1 MTLSKEEALSM
12 LREDV
17 IKNLPF
23 IRFLEDNEPTEIRQ
37 SGQSLLARFQGTV
50 YISCN
55 YPSDLPYLLASL
67 TEMDTFFAALDPE
80 LAPAVKAAK
89 GIEPDYE
96 ALLGK
101 YILPLDSP
109 LPPQRNSIVPLPP
122 EYAPLVD
129 KHWTLSSHDE
139 GSLDYVRS
147 RLINGPTAAVFNL
160 NRPIGWCATHSDH
173 APGFIYV
180 EEEYRNQGIAADLTI
195 SIIQQQRALGYPS
208 YISIADSNMKSQ
220 AVARKLRFKKAGY
233 LLWLGF

>member
-1 MTLSKEEALSM
+1 MNLSKEEALSI
-12 LREDV
+12 LKEDV

-23 IRFLEDNEPTEIRQ
+23 KRFLEDNEPTEIRQ
-37 SGQSLLARFQGTV
+37 SGRSLLARFNGAV
-50 YISCN
+50 YISCQDA
-55 YPSDLPYLLASL
+55 SDLTCLLASL
-67 TEMDTFFAALDPE
+67 TEKDTFFAALDPD
-80 LAPAVKAAK
+80 LAPAVKTAK
-89 GIEPDYE
+89 GIDPDYE

-101 YILPLDSP
+101 YILPIEAP
-109 LPPQRNSIVPLPP
+109 LPLQRNKIEPLPP
-122 EYAPLVD
+122 EYAALVD

-147 RLINGPTAAVFNL
+147 RLMNGPTAAVFKG

-195 SIIQQQRALGYPS
+195 SIIQQQRALGYPT
-208 YISIADSNMKSQ
+208 YISIADSNEKSR
-220 AVARKLRFKKAGY
+220 AVARKLGFKKIGY

>member
-1 MTLSKEEALSM
+1 MTLSKEEALSI
-12 LREDV
+12 LKEDV

-37 SGQSLLARFQGTV
+37 SGPSLLARFQGTV
-50 YISCN
+50 YISCHGA
-55 YPSDLPYLLASL
+55 SDLTYLLASL
-67 TEMDTFFAALDPE
+67 TEIDTFFAALDPG
-80 LAPAVKAAK
+80 LAPAIKAAK
-89 GIEPDYE
+89 GINPDYE

-101 YILPLDSP
+101 YILPLEAP
-109 LPPQRNSIVPLPP
+109 LPLPRNKIEPLPP
-122 EYAPLVD
+122 EYATLVD

-147 RLINGPTAAVFNL
+147 RLRNGPTAAVFRDS
-160 NRPIGWCATHSDH
+160 RPIGWCATHSDH

-195 SIIQQQRALGYPS
+195 SIIKQQRALGYPT
-208 YISIADSNMKSQ
+208 YISIADSNEKSQ
-220 AVARKLRFKKAGY
+220 AVARKLGFKKIGY